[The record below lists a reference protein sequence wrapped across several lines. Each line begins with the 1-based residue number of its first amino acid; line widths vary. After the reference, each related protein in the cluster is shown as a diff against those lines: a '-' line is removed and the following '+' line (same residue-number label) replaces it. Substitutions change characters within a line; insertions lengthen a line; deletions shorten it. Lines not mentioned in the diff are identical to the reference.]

1 MGSELSLTLDGHARA
16 SPTLGVRRRNCG
28 SHRIAYAACHV
39 YPTAVCEF
47 VDGAMANHRA
57 EGLAMTNNENGRV
70 NEIELLDVTKL
81 RLDSLNPRLPEQLH
95 GAGQAELLEYLH
107 DNTSLDELLLS
118 FVDNS
123 YFSHEPLIV
132 LGPDENGEYGVL
144 EGNRRLASLTI
155 LLQLETAQALGLEY
169 SLGPAPAGEL
179 LDMLRAVPCVTVSD
193 REQVHRFLGFR
204 HIGGI
209 KTWSAEAKARYI
221 IEEVRRTRTQHP
233 ESDVFRLVGRVV
245 GSNALGVRNPY
256 IAMRILIYGREQ
268 FGLDVSY
275 VQQYRF
281 GVWNRAMNSPDLRA
295 YIGFGNARTFD
306 EIEAALDEIL
316 LDRLREVLADLVPDG
331 HSRRAT
337 LGDSRDVT
345 IYAQVLQDT
354 QARDVLRRHNDLALA
369 RQVIEQAS
377 VSERIREISRSVE
390 ILVQELGRGG
400 ASVDALEPAVE
411 LLNLA
416 RALHDLINARLS
428 ADN

>member
-1 MGSELSLTLDGHARA
+1 MSKWRA
-16 SPTLGVRRRNCG
+16 KGP
-28 SHRIAYAACHV
+28 
-39 YPTAVCEF
+39 AV
-47 VDGAMANHRA
+47 
-57 EGLAMTNNENGRV
+57 TNNEVGV
-70 NEIELLDVTKL
+70 PINEIELLDVTKL
-81 RLDSLNPRLPEQLH
+81 RLDSLNPRLPEHLH
-95 GAGQAELLEYLH
+95 GARQTELLEYLH
-107 DNTSLDELLLS
+107 DNTSLDELILS

-132 LGPDENGEYGVL
+132 LGPDGDGEYDVL

-169 SLGPAPAGEL
+169 SIGPTPTSDVLGG
-179 LDMLRAVPCVTVSD
+179 LRAVPCVTVSD

-209 KTWSAEAKARYI
+209 KTWSAEAKARYL
-221 IEEVRRTRTQHP
+221 IEEVRRTRAQQP
-233 ESDVFRLVGRVV
+233 DGDVFRLVGRVV
-245 GSNALGVRNPY
+245 GSNALGIRNPY

-268 FGLDVSY
+268 FGLDISY

-295 YIGFGNARTFD
+295 YIGFGDARTYE
-306 EIEAALDEIL
+306 EIESALDEISL
-316 LDRLREVLADLVPDG
+316 EHLREVLADLVPSG
-331 HSRRAT
+331 RARRAT

-345 IYAQVLQDT
+345 IYAQVLQN
-354 QARDVLRRHNDLALA
+354 ARAREVLRRHNDLALA
-369 RQVIEQAS
+369 RQIIEQSS

-390 ILVQELGRGG
+390 ILVQELGREG
-400 ASVDALEPAVE
+400 ASTDALEPAVE

-428 ADN
+428 AES